1 MTGDWKA
8 EAQALERRGDMS
20 GANERVVGAGHEGH
34 SEAYVEL
41 ASILSQR
48 GLNDEAQRALDAAE
62 AVAREDD
69 VTTHFGLNLAY
80 LSGVGTL
87 AYAEQRRR
95 AFKLLRSSRSGV
107 DRSIAEYFDIP
118 NHVD

>member
-69 VTTHFGLNLAY
+69 VTTHFAQPGLF
-80 LSGVGTL
+80 VGSRHACL
-87 AYAEQRRR
+87 CR
-95 AFKLLRSSRSGV
+95 ATPSRV
-107 DRSIAEYFDIP
+107 
-118 NHVD
+118 